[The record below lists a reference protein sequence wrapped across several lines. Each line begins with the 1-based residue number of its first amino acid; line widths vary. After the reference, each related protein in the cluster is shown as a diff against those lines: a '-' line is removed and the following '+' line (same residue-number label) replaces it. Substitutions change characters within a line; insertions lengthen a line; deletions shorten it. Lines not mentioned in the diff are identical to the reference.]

1 MTAPDRIALAELAV
15 AEGVA
20 VPCAGNLPVDLGDPG
35 SVWFIEKGAVDLFM
49 IELQDGAER
58 AAPQHMLRA
67 ESGRLLPGLAPEEE
81 EATALGVVA
90 KGLPGTVLRRLPV
103 SSLDRI
109 PNGELAANVDAW
121 LADLS
126 AVLSRDV
133 EYRPRFDA
141 LIEAGQTGVKRS
153 GTLSSRRKVAWVQD
167 LPRGT
172 SLFLGLVD
180 PADGGGR
187 GSRALPLTPASWLD
201 LMVESPLS
209 ACSSRELAR
218 QGRLL
223 SSVREFHSIAFALER
238 LNRSL
243 AVVDQANLERARTR
257 DRRNDEDSARRR
269 LFNLYGLL
277 KRDARGAKSAAL
289 RDVLRLIG
297 RHEDIRFNWP
307 VKADGADRDA
317 FLRELTDGSGVRGRR
332 VRLHPGD
339 KWWIGDSGA
348 MLAFKAE
355 GGRPV
360 ALLPGVLGRYR
371 EVDPAAGTRSRVG
384 ADRAAS
390 LGNQAW
396 MFYKPLERAAATPRD
411 LLGMIRRG
419 LAINLARYLTVGLL
433 GGLVMLIPA
442 LVIGFVADKVI
453 PAGETGL
460 LYAAV
465 AGLAAA
471 GLLGALL
478 RILQGMALMRIEGR
492 AASRVEA
499 AFWDRLLR
507 LPPDFLRRYPAG
519 DLAVRGMTFQS
530 LRDAVQGV
538 VANAV
543 LSIVFLS
550 PAILVIFLHNAPL
563 GVVAALFGGFSLILT
578 IVLGLRQMGPRAAVI
593 RAVQSLVGRLFQLI
607 KGISKLRVDGAEG
620 SAYAVWARDYR
631 KQKRAESQL
640 GVVEEHL
647 RALGETLPLLAVAV
661 LFLAVSVSGA
671 GKIPVGDFLVIYTLF
686 ILFQSAIVRLGGAFH
701 AIAAIRPAVQQIE
714 PFLAEAPESSAKG
727 EAVERLGGEVV
738 FDRVSFRYGPD
749 GPLVVDDVSIRVRP
763 GEFVAIAGES
773 GAGKSTLFRL
783 ALGLDSPNS
792 GAVYFDGR
800 DLKGLNIKQ
809 LRRQIGAV
817 PQQVTLHPEDVWD
830 NIAGDY
836 DDVTTEDAWAAAE
849 AAAVHREIAAM
860 PMGMMTCVGAGVGVL
875 SGGESQ
881 RIVIARA
888 FLRNPRVLLLDEATN
903 WLDNESQAI
912 VMRNLAQ
919 LTSTRIIIAHR
930 LSTLR
935 EADRILVMQGGRLVQ
950 QGSFADLTEVDGPFR
965 NLVRRQMA

>member
-1 MTAPDRIALAELAV
+1 MMSPLPDRIALAELAV
-15 AEGVA
+15 AEGA
-20 VPCAGNLPVDLGDPG
+20 PVPCAGNLPVDLGDPG
-35 SVWFIEKGAVDLFM
+35 SVWFIEKGTVDLFM
-49 IELQDGAER
+49 IESQDGAER

-67 ESGRLLPGLAPEEE
+67 ESGRLLPGLTPEEE
-81 EATALGVVA
+81 AATALSVVA
-90 KGLPGTVLRRLPV
+90 RGLPGTILRRLPV
-103 SSLDRI
+103 SSLDRV
-109 PNGELAANVDAW
+109 PNDELAANVDVW

-141 LIEAGQTGVKRS
+141 LIEAGQTAVKCR
-153 GTLSSRRKVAWVQD
+153 GTLSSRRKVVWVLD

-180 PADGGGR
+180 PADGG
-187 GSRALPLTPASWLD
+187 RALPLTEASWLD
-201 LMVESPLS
+201 LMEELPLS

-223 SSVREFHSIAFALER
+223 SRVREFHSIAFALER

-243 AVVDQANLERARTR
+243 TVVDQANLERARTLN
-257 DRRNDEDSARRR
+257 RRSDEDSARRR

-277 KRDARGAKSAAL
+277 KRDARAAATSAAL

-297 RHEDIRFNWP
+297 RHEGIRFKWP

-317 FLRELTDGSGVRGRR
+317 FLRELMDGSGVRGRR

-348 MLAFKAE
+348 MLAFKVDGE
-355 GGRPV
+355 QPV

-371 EVDPAAGTRSRVG
+371 EVDPAAGTRIRMG
-384 ADRAAS
+384 AGRAAS
-390 LGNQAW
+390 LGKQAW
-396 MFYKPLERAAATPRD
+396 MFYKPLERSAATAQD
-411 LLGMIRRG
+411 ILGMIKRG
-419 LAINLARYLTVGLL
+419 LAINLARYLAVGLL
-433 GGLVMLIPA
+433 GGLIMLVPA
-442 LVIGFVADKVI
+442 LVIGFVADEII

-471 GLLGALL
+471 ALMGALL

-530 LRDAVQGV
+530 LRDTVQGV

-543 LSIVFLS
+543 LSVVFLS
-550 PAILVIFLHNAPL
+550 PAILVIFLHNALL
-563 GVVAALFGGFSLILT
+563 GAVAALFGLVSLILT
-578 IVLGLRQMGPRAAVI
+578 IVLGLRQMKPRAAVI

-647 RALGETLPLLAVAV
+647 KALGETLPLLAAAV
-661 LFLAVSVSGA
+661 LFLAVSVSGS

-686 ILFQSAIVRLGGAFH
+686 ILCQSAIVRLGGAFH

-738 FDRVSFRYGPD
+738 FDRVSFRYSPD

-888 FLRNPRVLLLDEATN
+888 FLRNPRILLLDEATN

-950 QGSFADLTEVDGPFR
+950 QGSFADLTEVNGPFR
-965 NLVRRQMA
+965 NLVRRQIA